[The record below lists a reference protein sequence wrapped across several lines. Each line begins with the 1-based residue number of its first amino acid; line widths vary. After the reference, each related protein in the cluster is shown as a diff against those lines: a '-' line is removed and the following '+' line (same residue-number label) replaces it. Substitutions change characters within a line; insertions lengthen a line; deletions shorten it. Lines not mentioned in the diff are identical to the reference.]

1 MIRKIKWNNHDV
13 LGSLEL
19 DFTKPDGSIYNTIVL
34 AGENQLGKEVP
45 GFQLALFGKQVIH
58 ICGKSPDDL
67 HTQVKAVFLH
77 IPVGSH
83 IVKMLGGGNLGSI
96 LPGQICAV
104 CLNQLNETMLS
115 SNSLSKRLC
124 QLISNSAAAIPYS
137 MVYF

>member
-1 MIRKIKWNNHDV
+1 MGCGK
-13 LGSLEL
+13 L
-19 DFTKPDGSIYNTIVL
+19 IVL

-45 GFQLALFGKQVIH
+45 GFQLALFGKQFIH

-67 HTQVKAVFLH
+67 HTQVKTVFLH

-96 LPGQICAV
+96 LPGQIYAV
-104 CLNQLNETMLS
+104 YLNQLNETMLS
-115 SNSLSKRLC
+115 SNSLSKRLY